1 MEYVSKKETA
11 METPLQGKTAIVTGA
26 SRGIGKAIAL
36 KLGHLGAAVIVNYA
50 NNGKLAEDVAAAI
63 ISRGGQA
70 LPVQA
75 NMKKTAEIEALFDR
89 TIDQFGQLHILI
101 NNAGIAIYKKIEEY
115 TEEDFDDIFA
125 TNVKG
130 VFFACQQAAR
140 KMADGGKIINISS
153 SVTKVMLPTYGAYAA
168 SKGAVDQITKV
179 LAKELGERQISV
191 NSISPGPVDTELF
204 RKGKSAEQIQALA
217 NTAALG
223 RIGTPQDIA
232 DAVELLVRKEAQW
245 ITGQNVCANGGF
257 IA

>member
-1 MEYVSKKETA
+1 MEA
-11 METPLQGKTAIVTGA
+11 PLQGKTAIVTGA

-36 KLGHLGAAVIVNYA
+36 KLGHLGAAVVVTYA
-50 NNGKLAEDVAAAI
+50 NNKKLAEDVAADI

-75 NMKKTAEIEALFDR
+75 NMKKIDEIEALFDR
-89 TIDQFGQLHILI
+89 TIDQFGQLNILI
-101 NNAGIAIYKKIEEY
+101 NNAGIAIYKKIEAF
-115 TEEDFDDIFA
+115 TEEEFDDIFD

-130 VFFACQQAAR
+130 LFFACQQAAR

-179 LAKELGERQISV
+179 LAKELGQRQISV

-204 RKGKSAEQIQALA
+204 RKGKSEEQIQALA

-232 DAVELLVRKEAQW
+232 DAVGLFVSKEAEW
-245 ITGQNVCANGGF
+245 ITGQNVCVNGGF